1 MAHIFRRTIAAMS
14 KHYIGV
20 EDLLLDETF
29 LSWYFRTDERCI
41 QQWEAWMAA
50 DPQRRARARQAV
62 AFLRS
67 LTLEEKEISAEQIT
81 QSETRLLAKIKEAEQ
96 RAVVPMVG
104 RPPRRVGRWIAPIG
118 GGARRWWVAAASFLL
133 VAAGIYT
140 LLKLPRIPPVVHTA
154 YGEIKENRLPDGTSV
169 VVNADSKLIFSPG
182 WKDGKDREVWLTG
195 EAFFHVAKTPLKS
208 RFIVH
213 LNHFD
218 VIVTGTQFN
227 VVNRG
232 QKANVMLKEGSVI
245 LHTDEGK
252 DLKMAPGDFVEYHNA
267 GLQKKPVRG
276 DSVLAWK
283 EHKLIFY
290 GTPLRKLIEVIEE
303 DYGAKVVTKGD
314 STAEKKLYGIMP
326 NDNLDVLLEALK
338 ATGDFTVERQ
348 IDDTIIIMDRNP

>member
-1 MAHIFRRTIAAMS
+1 MS
-14 KHYIGV
+14 KNYIGV
-20 EDLLLDETF
+20 EDLLLDESF
-29 LSWYFRTDERCI
+29 LSWYFRTDDHCI
-41 QQWEAWMAA
+41 RQWEAWMAA
-50 DPQRRARARQAV
+50 DPQHRVRARQAV

-67 LTLEEKEISAEQIT
+67 LTLEEKEIPADAIT
-81 QSETRLLAKIKEAEQ
+81 HSETLLLAKIKEAEQ
-96 RAVVPMVG
+96 RAPAAKPRASG
-104 RPPRRVGRWIAPIG
+104 RIVRIGGRIVRVG
-118 GGARRWWVAAASFLL
+118 ARHWSVAAASVLL

-140 LLKLPRIPPVVHTA
+140 ILRLPHAPPVVRTA
-154 YGEIKENRLPDGTSV
+154 FGEIKENRLPDGTTV
-169 VVNADSKLIFSPG
+169 VMNADSKLTYSSAWREGKDGKDG

-227 VVNRG
+227 AVNRG

-245 LHTDEGK
+245 LHTDQGK
-252 DLKMAPGDFVEYHNA
+252 ELKMAPGDFVEYRNT
-267 GLQKKPVRG
+267 GLQKKTARS

-303 DYGAKVVTKGD
+303 DYGVKVVTKGD
-314 STAEKKLYGIMP
+314 AVAEKKIYGILS

-338 ATGDFTVERQ
+338 ATGDFGVERN
-348 IDDTIIIMDRNP
+348 IDDTITITDKNP

>member
-1 MAHIFRRTIAAMS
+1 MS
-14 KHYIGV
+14 KKYIGV

-29 LSWYFRTDERCI
+29 LSWYFRTDDRCI
-41 QQWEAWMAA
+41 RQWEAWMAA
-50 DPQRRARARQAV
+50 DPQHRVRARQAV

-67 LTLEEKEISAEQIT
+67 LTLDEKSIPEEQIT
-81 QSETRLLAKIKEAEQ
+81 QSESRLLAAIREAGQ
-96 RAVVPMVG
+96 RVAVSQDPQAGTGEVG
-104 RPPRRVGRWIAPIG
+104 RPLRIGTGRRVWIA
-118 GGARRWWVAAASFLL
+118 AATTIL
-133 VAAGIYT
+133 VAAGLYT
-140 LLKLPRIPPVVHTA
+140 ILGLPHTPPAVHTA
-154 YGEIKENRLPDGTSV
+154 YGEIKENRLPDGSSV
-169 VVNADSKLIFSPG
+169 VVNADSKLTFSPG

-227 VVNRG
+227 AVNRG

-245 LHTDEGK
+245 LHTDQGK
-252 DLKMAPGDFVEYHNA
+252 ELKMAPGDFVEYRNT
-267 GLQKKPVRG
+267 GLQKKTARV

-290 GTPLRKLIEVIEE
+290 GTPLRKLVEVIEE
-303 DYGAKVVTKGD
+303 DYGVKVVLKGD
-314 STAEKKLYGIMP
+314 SVGEKPIYGILS

-338 ATGDFTVERQ
+338 ATGDFGVERQ
-348 IDDTIIIMDRNP
+348 IDDTITITDSHP